1 MMRFLKQVFFLLT
14 LQIVALASGTI
25 YAQSSGQEAAY
36 LQTDRTTYVAGE
48 PVYYKFYLLD
58 AGTGKLS
65 NTSKVGYIL
74 IRAANQHP
82 VLKIKVDIAAGTSNG
97 RIVLPD
103 SLISGVYQLVA
114 FTGMMKNQGASL
126 FDKEIVIVN
135 RFDKELNF
143 KLTTPVPSDT
153 FKALQTDSTF
163 IITTDKTEY
172 GPREK
177 VKVSLGKL
185 NSKATLA
192 VSVSEETNTIPDKTI
207 VKALTKSSDAAIKI
221 QPKDINL
228 PESSGKILRGTVQDE
243 LTGKDIPNA
252 VVLLSRVDSVP
263 DLQYANTNRNG
274 VFQLLLD
281 DYYNGKELFLTIK
294 DVPAGQHWKIRLA
307 DDFALSYKWNPS
319 TVLNNSI
326 SKAQLAKSQQI
337 VYINK
342 TYQLNN
348 DVKEEPTPEKSSVC
362 PRFYYNPV
370 KTTLLSDF
378 VPLNDFPEIVVE
390 LFPTIQVNKY
400 KDNYSVLLMNATRY
414 RYTEPVIFLDGVY
427 VDDAN
432 KIMGFGS
439 EKIKKIDVLAAERI
453 FGDLVFNG
461 VIAITSKSNEILKT
475 TPAPQSLRIKNE
487 KRQGGKSF
495 VTVHPDS
502 LRSTTTPFFKQLLYW
517 NPGLELNETG
527 TTGFEFYTSD
537 NTADFVIRAEGISE
551 NGTPVSVSKR
561 IKVTNQPND

>member
-1 MMRFLKQVFFLLT
+1 MRFLKQVFFLLA
-14 LQIVALASGTI
+14 LQIVTLVSGNI
-25 YAQSSGQEAAY
+25 YAQGSGQEAVY
-36 LQTDRTTYVAGE
+36 LQTDRTTYIAGE
-48 PVYYKFYLLD
+48 PVYYKFYVLD
-58 AGTGKLS
+58 AENRKRS
-65 NTSKVGYIL
+65 EISKVGYIL
-74 IRAANQHP
+74 IRAANQNP
-82 VLKIKVDIAAGTSNG
+82 VLKIKVDITTGTSNG

-103 SLISGVYQLVA
+103 SLISGVYKLVA
-114 FTGMMKNQGASL
+114 FTSMMKNQGAPL
-126 FDKEIVIVN
+126 FNKEIVIVN

-143 KLTTPVPSDT
+143 KLPIPALTDT

-163 IITTDKTEY
+163 VITTDKTEY

-192 VSVSEETNTIPDKTI
+192 VSVSEETNTFPDKTI
-207 VKALTKSSDAAIKI
+207 VKTMAGLSNDAFKI
-221 QPKDINL
+221 RPENDYL
-228 PESSGKILRGTVQDE
+228 PESTGKILRGIVQDE
-243 LTGKDIPNA
+243 MIGKNISDV
-252 VVLLSRVDSVP
+252 VVLLSRIDSIP
-263 DLQYANTNRNG
+263 NLQYATTNSNG
-274 VFQLLLD
+274 FFQLLLD

-294 DVPAGQHWKIRLA
+294 YVPTGQHWKIRLE
-307 DDFALSYKWNPS
+307 DDFELPYKWNPS

-348 DVKEEPTPEKSSVC
+348 DVKEEPAPEKNPVC
-362 PRFYYNPV
+362 PRLYYNPV
-370 KTTLLSDF
+370 KTTTLSDF

-390 LFPTIQVNKY
+390 LFPTIRVNKNKETY
-400 KDNYSVLLMNATRY
+400 KVQMMNTSTFIYS
-414 RYTEPVIFLDGVY
+414 EPVIFLDGVY
-427 VDDAN
+427 VDDVN
-432 KIMGFGS
+432 KIMGLGS
-439 EKIKKIDVLAAERI
+439 DKIKKIDILAAERV

-461 VIAITSKSNEILKT
+461 VISITSNSNEILKT
-475 TPAPQSLRIKNE
+475 TPALQSLRIKNE
-487 KRQGGKSF
+487 KRQGGNSL
-495 VTVHPDS
+495 VTIHLDS

-561 IKVTNQPND
+561 IKVTN